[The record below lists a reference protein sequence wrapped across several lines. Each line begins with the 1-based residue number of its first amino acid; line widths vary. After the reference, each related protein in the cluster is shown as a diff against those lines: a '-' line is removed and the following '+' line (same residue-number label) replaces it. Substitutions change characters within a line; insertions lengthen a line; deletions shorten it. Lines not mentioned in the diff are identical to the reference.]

1 MRTKGKQI
9 ISGKDDTMNDFK
21 VAMLGFGNV
30 GKPLARMLID
40 KDAEVRARYGRGI
53 IVSAITTNS
62 RGSLYN
68 PNGINLKRALSDIE
82 KNGKFSEDNPCFSTM
97 DSMAVVHEGD
107 YDAVLEMTTL
117 NIQTGLPA
125 IDHIKGALSR
135 GKNAITANKG
145 PIAWAYKDLKALADD
160 KQVCFFFE
168 STVMDGT
175 PVFNLVDQTLRLSK
189 VQEIR
194 GILNSTT
201 NFVLASLEEGLSYE
215 EALEEGRKI
224 GIVEAD
230 PSMDIDGHDPTAKI
244 IALANVLM
252 HAELTPAMV
261 DREGISKI
269 DKAAIDNAR
278 SRGKTIKL
286 ICRAYKEDGWVK
298 ASVKPT
304 EISSDDLYN
313 AVGGPS
319 SVISITTEYMGT
331 LTIVEHDAT
340 PLQTAYGVFGDI
352 LRIFEHLRCKEA
364 QKSLF

>member
-1 MRTKGKQI
+1 
-9 ISGKDDTMNDFK
+9 MNDFK

-30 GKPLARMLID
+30 GKPLAQMLLD

-53 IVSAITTNS
+53 LVCAITTKS

-68 PNGINLKRALSDIE
+68 PKGIDLKRALREIE
-82 KNGKFSEDNPCFSTM
+82 QSGRFNKDNPDYSTM
-97 DSMAVVHEGD
+97 DSMAIVREGD

-125 IDHIKGALSR
+125 IDHIKEALSR
-135 GKNAITANKG
+135 GKHAVTANKG
-145 PIAWAYKDLKALADD
+145 PIAWAYKALKKMADD

-201 NFVLASLEEGLSYE
+201 NFVLASLEAGLTYE
-215 EALEEGRKI
+215 QALAEGRKI

-252 HAELTPAMV
+252 HADLTPEQV

-269 DKAAIDNAR
+269 DKSMIDDAR
-278 SRGKTIKL
+278 RRGKSIKL
-286 ICRAYKEDGWVK
+286 ICRAFEEKGKVK

-304 EISSDDLYN
+304 EIPMDDIYYV
-313 AVGGPS
+313 VGGPS
-319 SVISITTEYMGT
+319 SVISITTEYMGR

-352 LRIFEHLRCKEA
+352 LRIFEDLQCNKG
-364 QKSLF
+364 

>member
-1 MRTKGKQI
+1 
-9 ISGKDDTMNDFK
+9 MNDFK

-30 GKPLARMLID
+30 AKPLAQMIID

-68 PNGINLKRALSDIE
+68 PKGIDLNRALSDME
-82 KNGKFSEDNPCFSTM
+82 KNEKFTSKNPDFSEM
-97 DSMAVVHEGD
+97 DSMTVVKEGD
-107 YDAVLEMTTL
+107 YDAILEMTTL

-135 GKNAITANKG
+135 GKNAVTANKG
-145 PIAWAYKDLKALADD
+145 PIARAYKEIKKLAAE

-175 PVFNLVDQTLRLSK
+175 PVFNLVDQTLRLCK
-189 VQEIR
+189 VEEIR
-194 GILNSTT
+194 GILNATT
-201 NFVLASLEEGLSYE
+201 NFVLEKLEEGLTYD
-215 EALEEGRKI
+215 EAIKEGRKI
-224 GIVEAD
+224 GIVEAN

-252 HAELTPAMV
+252 GADLTPEQV

-269 DKAAIDNAR
+269 DKAMIDDAR
-278 SRGKTIKL
+278 SRGKIIKL
-286 ICRAYKEDGWVK
+286 ICRAYEENGQIK

-304 EISSDDLYN
+304 EISSEDIYT
-313 AVGGPS
+313 VVSGS
-319 SVISITTEYMGT
+319 TSVVSIKTDYMGT
-331 LTIVEHDAT
+331 LTIIEHDAT
-340 PLQTAYGVFGDI
+340 PLQTAYGVFGDV
-352 LRIFEHLRCKEA
+352 LRIFEHLKCTRA
-364 QKSLF
+364 

>member
-1 MRTKGKQI
+1 
-9 ISGKDDTMNDFK
+9 MNDFK

-30 GKPLARMLID
+30 GKPLAQILID

-68 PNGINLKRALSDIE
+68 PEGVDLKRALLDIG
-82 KNGKFSEDNPCFSTM
+82 KNGKFSKENPDFSTM
-97 DSMAVVHEGD
+97 NSMAVVTEGD

-125 IDHIKGALSR
+125 IDHIKSALSR
-135 GKNAITANKG
+135 GKNAVTANKG
-145 PIAWAYKDLKALADD
+145 PIAWAYKNLKKLAEE

-175 PVFNLVDQTLRLSK
+175 PIFNMADQTLRLSK
-189 VQEIR
+189 IQEIR
-194 GILNSTT
+194 GILNATT
-201 NFVLASLEEGLSYE
+201 NFVLANLEAGLTYE

-252 HAELTPAMV
+252 HADLTPDQV
-261 DREGISKI
+261 EREGISKI
-269 DKAAIDNAR
+269 DKAMIDDAR
-278 SRGKTIKL
+278 SRGKSIKL
-286 ICRAYKEDGWVK
+286 ICRAYEENGQIK

-304 EISSDDLYN
+304 EIPSDDIYTV
-313 AVGGPS
+313 VGGPS

-331 LTIVEHDAT
+331 LTTIEHDAT
-340 PLQTAYGVFGDI
+340 PLQTAYGVFGDV
-352 LRIFEHLRCKEA
+352 LRIFEHLKCKGA
-364 QKSLF
+364 